1 MNVFGLA
8 AVCSLL
14 LAQVSGLTPSKTATE
29 TAPLRVFR
37 DDAPGLQK
45 PVYLQ
50 GRYVTYTSE
59 DFKAGVQG
67 AISLEVTI
75 GPDGRVRDAIVT
87 NEARFSPAMEDH
99 TIAALSDWRFQPGT
113 LNGQTVAVRTIV
125 SFTLS
130 IR

>member
-1 MNVFGLA
+1 MNVFGLVTA
-8 AVCSLL
+8 CSLL
-14 LAQVSGLTPSKTATE
+14 LGQVSVLIPSKTATE

-37 DDAPGLQK
+37 DDAPRLQK

-50 GRYVTYTSE
+50 GRYVTYTPE

-67 AISLEVTI
+67 AIALEVTV
-75 GPDGRVRDAIVT
+75 GPDGRVRDAIVA
-87 NEARFSPAMEDH
+87 NEARFSPAMEDRA
-99 TIAALSDWRFQPGT
+99 IAALSDWRFQPGT
-113 LNGQTVAVRTIV
+113 LNGQTVAVRTTV